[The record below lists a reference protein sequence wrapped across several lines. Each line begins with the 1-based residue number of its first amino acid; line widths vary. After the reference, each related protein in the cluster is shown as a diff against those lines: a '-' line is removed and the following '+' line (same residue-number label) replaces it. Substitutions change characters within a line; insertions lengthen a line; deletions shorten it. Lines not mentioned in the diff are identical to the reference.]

1 MKKFT
6 SILATILMVAALAS
20 PTFAASQ
27 NGTGTSGDQGIGH
40 ETGNQGNDKLVGNA
54 GGGGI
59 DLPGTNGCPG
69 GDCSASGNFDIDV
82 LALGGGLSA
91 DGVLIPNG
99 AAGGIGA
106 AGAIAGGSANGWFK
120 EYEVPVYDWTWHPTG
135 CWGFCGYWTKDLIGY
150 ETITAGGASADLSVW
165 AGGVTRTEAYVFNPG
180 FDVGIGV
187 GSYTDNY
194 ATLGGRLEGD
204 AWGLAYSSAHLCG
217 LGGQVSL
224 DGSILGPSPY
234 FGWESDGMTMG
245 LAGQGSV
252 GGFVMGGV
260 AAGYGDYEAYANI
273 DMSGYSYSES
283 YRGIDWFDGGKT
295 EYMGS
300 NVGAG
305 TQVLSYAYDRDCGIG
320 AAFVEGGFVA
330 GGFAASKTVQATDT
344 GFAAA
349 TAIGVYGGAG
359 GLGCDFN
366 GSAVGYTAT
375 SATTLNGYNG
385 SIMSSSAG
393 MNVSNGVAITRNAN

>member
-1 MKKFT
+1 MLVALSTPAF
-6 SILATILMVAALAS
+6 ATD
-20 PTFAASQ
+20 PC
-27 NGTGTSGDQGIGH
+27 TG
-40 ETGNQGNDKLVGNA
+40 
-54 GGGGI
+54 
-59 DLPGTNGCPG
+59 P
-69 GDCSASGNFDIDV
+69 DCSASGNFDLNVI
-82 LALGGGLSA
+82 AAGGGLFA
-91 DGVLIPNG
+91 NGVLIPNG

-106 AGAIAGGSANGWFK
+106 AGAIAGGSASGAFESGW
-120 EYEVPVYDWTWHPTG
+120 VYGWVGPKWYN
-135 CWGFCGYWTKDLIGY
+135 WGWKYVNLGST
-150 ETITAGGASADLSVW
+150 SADISAY
-165 AGGVTRTEAYVFNPG
+165 AGGVTYTNAYVFNPG

-194 ATLGGRLEGD
+194 ATLGGHIEGD
-204 AWGLAYSSAHLCG
+204 AWGLAYSAAHLCG

-234 FGWESDGMTMG
+234 FGWESDGVTLG
-245 LAGQGSV
+245 LAGQGSL
-252 GGFVMGGV
+252 GGFSLIGG
-260 AAGYGDYEAYANI
+260 ATGFGEYEAGADL
-273 DMSGYSYSES
+273 DMSGYSLSES

-300 NVGAG
+300 NVAAG
-305 TQVLSYAYDRDCGIG
+305 TLVTSYAYDRDCGIA
-320 AAFVEGGFVA
+320 AAFADGGFVA

-349 TAIGVYGGAG
+349 SALGVYGGAG

-375 SATTLNGYNG
+375 SATTLNGYTG

-393 MNVSNGVAITRNAN
+393 MNVSNGAAITRNAN